1 MFLPEKD
8 DVLQR
13 GGYMYCDEYDSLAKL
28 EFTENEED
36 ASEYNYSANVYIY
49 TKNNDSFAGGVVI
62 IPAGISLDGMEIEY
76 ITLGF
81 EQDGEDNEDD
91 YHYSYGLLKVCF
103 DNGDTK
109 EIKYPPLPVKNL
121 MTAVKIVFRR
131 ILKLCD
137 A

>member
-1 MFLPEKD
+1 
-8 DVLQR
+8 
-13 GGYMYCDEYDSLAKL
+13 MYCNEYDSLAEL
-28 EFTENEED
+28 EFTENESV
-36 ASEYNYSANVYIY
+36 ATQPTYYSANIYINAEMDEY
-49 TKNNDSFAGGVVI
+49 VGDVVI
-62 IPAGISLDGMEIEY
+62 IPEGLSLDGMEIEY

-81 EQDGEDNEDD
+81 EQDGEDNEDN
-91 YHYSYGLLKVCF
+91 YHYSYGHLTVWF
-103 DNGDTK
+103 DNGDAK